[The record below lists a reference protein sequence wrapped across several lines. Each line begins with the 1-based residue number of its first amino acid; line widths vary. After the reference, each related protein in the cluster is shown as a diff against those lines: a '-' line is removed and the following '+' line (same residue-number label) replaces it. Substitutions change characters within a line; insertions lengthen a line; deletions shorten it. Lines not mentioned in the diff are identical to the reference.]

1 MKPLK
6 IFYIIPILFFALTI
20 SGNAYPT
27 RLTAGTETELKVQLS
42 DEIVD
47 VLQTRFLRYASEHL
61 DGEVLIEATVQSD
74 GRIVF
79 KGINCKDDDLRN
91 NVFCKLCSLNLWT
104 YPDFA
109 NTLFRYKVIY
119 KD

>member
-6 IFYIIPILFFALTI
+6 IFYLIPVLLFMLATT
-20 SGNAYPT
+20 GNAYPT
-27 RLTAGTETELKVQLS
+27 RLSAGTETELKVQLG
-42 DEIVD
+42 DEITD
-47 VLQTRFLRYASEHL
+47 VLQTRFLRYDSEHL
-61 DGEVLIEATVQSD
+61 DGEVIVEATVQSD

-79 KGINCKDDDLRN
+79 KGLACKDDDLRN
-91 NVFCKLCSLNLWT
+91 NVYCKLCSLNLWT

-109 NTLFRYKVIY
+109 NTLYRFKIIY